1 MPPRLRSLDAF
12 RGLTVAAMLLVN
24 NPGSWSYVYPP
35 LAHAEWHGWT
45 PTDLIFPFFLFI
57 AGVALAFSLRARQ
70 AEGADRR
77 TVLLRIL
84 RRGLVIILAGLLL
97 NGFPYYRLDTLRWP
111 GVLQRIG
118 LVYLVAAPA
127 SLLRSTRAVASMAAA
142 LLLGYWGLM
151 TLVPVPGYGPGVLEP
166 VGNLA
171 QYLDARLLAGHTW
184 KAAWDPEGLLSTLPA
199 IATCLLGALTGR
211 WLRDQAPDARVA
223 GRLAVVGALAT
234 GVGLAWGLVFPINK
248 NLWTS
253 SYAVFTAG
261 AALLVLAACY
271 GIIEVAGRAGWA
283 RPWLPFGTNPLLVF
297 LGSGIMARLLLL
309 VRVGQGDAAEPLQRA
324 IYATGFAS
332 WAGPLNGSLAYALAF
347 VLVWMAIAW
356 ALDRAGWRIRA

>member
-1 MPPRLRSLDAF
+1 MAPRLQSLDAF

-57 AGVALAFSLRARQ
+57 VGVALAFSLGGRAEQ
-70 AEGADRR
+70 GTGRR
-77 TVLLRIL
+77 ALLLRIL

-97 NGFPYYRLDTLRWP
+97 NGFPFYHLDTLRWP

-127 SLLRSTRAVASMAAA
+127 WLFLSTRGIAVLSGT

-171 QYLDARLLAGHTW
+171 QAIDARLLAGHTW
-184 KAAWDPEGLLSTLPA
+184 KPEWDPEGLLSTLPA
-199 IATCLLGALTGR
+199 IATCLLGTLTGR
-211 WLRDQAPDARVA
+211 WLRGQVPDGRVA
-223 GRLAVVGALAT
+223 WRLALAGALAAAA
-234 GVGLAWGLVFPINK
+234 GLTWGLLFPINK
-248 NLWTS
+248 SLWTS

-261 AALLVLAACY
+261 AALLALAPCY
-271 GIIEVAGRAGWA
+271 GLIEVAGRAGWA

-297 LGSGIMARLLLL
+297 VGSGLMARLLLL
-309 VRVGQGDAAEPLQRA
+309 IRVGPGEATEPLQRV
-324 IYATGFAS
+324 IYARGFAS
-332 WAGPLNGSLAYALAF
+332 WAGPLNGSLAYAIAF
-347 VLVWMAIAW
+347 VCVWMVIAW
-356 ALDRAGWRIRA
+356 ALDRAGWRVRA

>member
-57 AGVALAFSLRARQ
+57 AGVALAFSLRAWEEQ
-70 AEGADRR
+70 GAGRR
-77 TVLLRIL
+77 VVLRRIL

-97 NGFPYYRLDTLRWP
+97 NGFPFYHLDTLRWP

-127 SLLRSTRAVASMAAA
+127 WLLLPAWGVALLSGT
-142 LLLGYWGLM
+142 LLLGYWALM
-151 TLVPVPGYGPGVLEP
+151 TLVPVPGYGAGVLEP

-171 QYLDARLLAGHTW
+171 QFVDARLLAGHTW
-184 KAAWDPEGLLSTLPA
+184 KPDWDPEGLLSTLPA
-199 IATCLLGALTGR
+199 IATCLLGALTGQ
-211 WLRDQAPDARVA
+211 WLRRQAPSGRVPW
-223 GRLAVVGALAT
+223 RLALAGALAVA
-234 GVGLAWGLVFPINK
+234 VGLAWALVFPINK
-248 NLWTS
+248 SLWTS
-253 SYAVFTAG
+253 SYVVFTAG
-261 AALLVLAACY
+261 AALLALAPCY
-271 GIIEVAGRAGWA
+271 GLIEVAGRAGWA

-297 LGSGIMARLLLL
+297 VGSGLMARLLLL
-309 VRVGQGDAAEPLQRA
+309 IRVGQGEAAAPLQRV
-324 IYATGFAS
+324 IYQRGFAG
-332 WAGPLNGSLAYALAF
+332 WAGPLNGSLGYAISF
-347 VLVWMAIAW
+347 VLLWMAIAW
-356 ALDRAGWRIRA
+356 GLDRAGWRVRA